1 MVEQL
6 QPLETGTDLNQAL
19 RFHSRERRRSLAGV
33 PELFRTLFLGIPTA
47 TIPAGSF
54 PVRDVLV
61 TFWTA
66 VRITGATPAGL
77 VFEFGD
83 GTTAIAAWLND
94 TDIQFRAGDAAA
106 ADRGLATFDNTVS
119 LPDTLE
125 LDLVFACRPGDG
137 RVRIWGNG
145 LEIARD
151 NATGASEGAGA
162 FTVGR
167 LYEILTIGTT
177 DFTLIG
183 AESNTVGLLFDATGV
198 GSGTGTA
205 RTRDLPT
212 GWAAD
217 SAGAF
222 AAAAT
227 GALPADVLQTGAP
240 SDFDVIQPL
249 SVFLS
254 QVPRH
259 FV

>member
-1 MVEQL
+1 MPDETL
-6 QPLETGTDLNQAL
+6 TPLESGTDLNQAL

-33 PELFRTLFLGIPTA
+33 PELFRTLLLPIPTA
-47 TIPAGSF
+47 AIPVGSF

-66 VRITGATPAGL
+66 IRITGATPAGL
-77 VFEFGD
+77 IFEVGD

-94 TDIQFRAGDAAA
+94 TDIQLRAGGSAA

-125 LDLVFACRPGDG
+125 LDLVFAVRPGDG

-145 LEIARD
+145 NEIARD
-151 NATGASEGAGA
+151 TASGGEFPA
-162 FTVGR
+162 
-167 LYEILTIGTT
+167 
-177 DFTLIG
+177 
-183 AESNTVGLLFDATGV
+183 
-198 GSGTGTA
+198 
-205 RTRDLPT
+205 

-217 SAGAF
+217 SLGAF
-222 AAAAT
+222 AAAAN

-249 SVFLS
+249 SVFVG

-259 FV
+259 FI